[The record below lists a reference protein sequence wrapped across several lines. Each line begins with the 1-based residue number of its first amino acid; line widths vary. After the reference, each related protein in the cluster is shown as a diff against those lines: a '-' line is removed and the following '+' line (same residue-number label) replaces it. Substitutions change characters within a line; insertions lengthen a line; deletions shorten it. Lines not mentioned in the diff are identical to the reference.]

1 MLYKTTQKLNQTSIT
16 NPYEITWLNFHI
28 QSWVVYPR
36 DLHKISLI
44 LNCISRKS
52 LLKFSFFFFINFTF
66 PPVLN
71 CILFKKKKRKKTK
84 MCLPKKKIRKEPIPK
99 KRSLLFWLILN
110 SLSPLWQLKCKLK
123 LNFSFWINF
132 KDSKVIFLWE
142 IKKILGFSSFF
153 SIFFVLAFCL
163 WEIRVKMLNYFN
175 YLFKWDCNFL
185 LEINFLWCVVCTN
198 LCTCT

>member
-36 DLHKISLI
+36 DLQKISLI

-52 LLKFSFFFFINFTF
+52 LLKFSFFFFF
-66 PPVLN
+66 L
-71 CILFKKKKRKKTK
+71 ILYVSTTLKLHFL
-84 MCLPKKKIRKEPIPK
+84 CFSPKKKIVKKLKKKIPK
-99 KRSLLFWLILN
+99 KRSSRFWLILN

-142 IKKILGFSSFF
+142 IKKIFRFFFFFFF
-153 SIFFVLAFCL
+153 SFS
-163 WEIRVKMLNYFN
+163 
-175 YLFKWDCNFL
+175 LF
-185 LEINFLWCVVCTN
+185 
-198 LCTCT
+198 

>member
-1 MLYKTTQKLNQTSIT
+1 MYPPNHTNNILYKTTQKLNQTSIT

-36 DLHKISLI
+36 DLQKISLI

-52 LLKFSFFFFINFTF
+52 LLKFSFLNFSFNFTF
-66 PPVLN
+66 LSTNHSLKLHFILN
-71 CILFKKKKRKKTK
+71 IFL
-84 MCLPKKKIRKEPIPK
+84 CLPKKRKSI
-99 KRSLLFWLILN
+99 LFWLILN

-142 IKKILGFSSFF
+142 IK
-153 SIFFVLAFCL
+153 
-163 WEIRVKMLNYFN
+163 RY
-175 YLFKWDCNFL
+175 Y
-185 LEINFLWCVVCTN
+185 
-198 LCTCT
+198 